1 MEKAIANASDH
12 QDAKVVRGGGIFEHI
27 KVGGSYLV
35 ECFGPD
41 GKLKW
46 VDTIDNLVTT
56 EGKNHL
62 LDSTLDAASQITTWY
77 IGLISLISYGGTGV
91 AVGDTAA
98 QINGTNDWKE
108 AATATAPDYDEATRV
123 AATFG
128 TVSAGSLA
136 TSAASSFAINETGT
150 AKGCF
155 LVSLNTKD
163 GTTGTLYSAGLFTG
177 GDKAVGAGDTLNVS
191 YTATIT

>member
-1 MEKAIANASDH
+1 MEKAVASANDH
-12 QDAKVVRGGGIFEHI
+12 QDAEVVRGGGIFEHI
-27 KVGGSYLV
+27 AVGGSYQV
-35 ECFGPD
+35 ECFGKD

-62 LDSTLDAASQITTWY
+62 LDSTLDAATQITAWF
-77 IGLISLISYGGTGV
+77 IGLISSVSYTAV

-98 QINGTNDWKE
+98 QINGSNGWKE
-108 AATATAPDYDEATRV
+108 AATANAPDYTEANRI

-136 TSAASSFAINETGT
+136 TSAASAFSINETGT
-150 AKGCF
+150 VKGCF
-155 LVSLNTKD
+155 LISNNSKD
-163 GTTGTLYSAGLFTG
+163 GTTGELYSAGLFTG
-177 GDKAVGAGDTLNVS
+177 GDKAVGNGDTLNVS